1 MSESFRRFCVA
12 IVATFSLLCMAVID
26 AKTAASATATATTTS
41 KMKTQY
47 SNIQGNNSN
56 SNKNNDHEISSYNVR
71 AETTAPKRY
80 LANTINVLGGPE
92 PNGWINSTIVDNE

>member
-1 MSESFRRFCVA
+1 
-12 IVATFSLLCMAVID
+12 MAVID
-26 AKTAASATATATTTS
+26 AKTAASATTTS